1 MADMKRVE
9 DFNEELTS
17 EEVPEEEALPQQT
30 QLPEAEAAE
39 EEFPLTDREPEEPV
53 SYEEIA
59 RRDVAELKEIFPE
72 LFMLTS
78 ITQLENPMR
87 YAALRDLGLSP
98 KEAYLATSSRPAKKY
113 DGKSHLRGSVPIGA
127 FGSGASMSTG
137 ELQAARELF
146 GDLSDTEIQKLY
158 KRVLK

>member
-59 RRDVAELKEIFPE
+59 RRDVAELK
-72 LFMLTS
+72 
-78 ITQLENPMR
+78 
-87 YAALRDLGLSP
+87 
-98 KEAYLATSSRPAKKY
+98 
-113 DGKSHLRGSVPIGA
+113 
-127 FGSGASMSTG
+127 
-137 ELQAARELF
+137 
-146 GDLSDTEIQKLY
+146 
-158 KRVLK
+158 